1 MPDRGRLRLGPI
13 AGFQAAVLAVGTLVL
28 WALGRGSIASLIAGG
43 VAMLGSLV
51 LQRFTVSMALRPD
64 RPSGLAILFLLLK
77 LSLVLAIIYIGF
89 QTTLLAP
96 MSFAAGATSLP
107 VAIVLDV
114 CYLEGSSRRSREDT
128 P

>member
-1 MPDRGRLRLGPI
+1 MRLGPI
-13 AGFQAAVLAVGTLVL
+13 AGFQAGVLAFGTLGL
-28 WALGRGSIASLIAGG
+28 WAIGRGSIASLLAGG
-43 VAMLGSLV
+43 AAMLGSLV
-51 LQRFTVSMALRPD
+51 LQRFTVSMALRQD
-64 RPSGLAILFLLLK
+64 RRSGLAILFLLLK
-77 LSLVLAIIYIGF
+77 LTLVLAIIYIGF

>member
-1 MPDRGRLRLGPI
+1 MLAAGALGLGLI
-13 AGFQAAVLAVGTLVL
+13 
-28 WALGRGSIASLIAGG
+28 GRGSVPSLVAGG
-43 VAMLGSLV
+43 AAMLGSLI
-51 LQRFTVSMALRPD
+51 LQRFTVSMALRQD
-64 RPSGLAILFLLLK
+64 RSSGLAIPFLLLK
-77 LSLVLAIIYIGF
+77 LGLVLALIYVGF

-114 CYLEGSSRRSREDT
+114 CYLEWSSRRSREDT